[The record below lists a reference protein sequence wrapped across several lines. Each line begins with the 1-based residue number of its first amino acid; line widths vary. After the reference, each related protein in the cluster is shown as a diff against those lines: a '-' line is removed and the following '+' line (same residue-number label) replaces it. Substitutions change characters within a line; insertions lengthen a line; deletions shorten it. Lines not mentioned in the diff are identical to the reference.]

1 MKADRGAYRLIAR
14 REFVE
19 RVRDK
24 SFIVSTALTLVILLG
39 VIVAGAALG
48 GPASFD
54 LGVVG
59 PGSREP
65 ASLVAGAGRARGITV
80 RLHELEEEEAEPS
93 LRSGDS
99 DAVLVDGERVLV
111 RSQPPAQLVQLLQ
124 GVAQL
129 GRVRLALEGAGMD
142 DPEVDRLLD
151 PQPLPVIALEPPQP
165 HQQENASVAFVA
177 VLVLYG
183 QLFGYGV
190 WVATGVVE
198 EKSSRVVELLLSAV
212 RPTQLLRGKILGLGA
227 LGLGQL
233 LMIGAVVLPV
243 ALAAGVVAVPSSAM
257 VTLLLVLFW
266 FLVGFAFY
274 SSLFAVAGALVSRQE
289 ELQNGLLPLQMLVL
303 VSFVLSLEALQDP
316 SSVLARVASLV
327 PFSSPLAMPTR
338 LAQGEAGLA
347 EALSSL
353 ALSAGAIAVVI
364 PLAARLYSGAIL
376 RVGARVRIRDAW
388 RADQSRR

>member
-1 MKADRGAYRLIAR
+1 MKADRRAYRLIAR

-19 RVRDK
+19 RVHDK

-48 GPASFD
+48 GPPSFD

-59 PGSREP
+59 PGSKEP
-65 ASLVAGAGRARGITV
+65 ASLVAAAGRARGITV
-80 RLHELEEEEAEPS
+80 RLHELEEEQAESS

-99 DAVLVDGERVLV
+99 DAVLLDGARVLV

-129 GRVRLALEGAGMD
+129 GSIRGALEGAGMD
-142 DPEVDRLLD
+142 DAEVERLLD
-151 PQPLPVIALEPPQP
+151 PQPLPVIALEQPQP
-165 HQQENASVAFVA
+165 HQQENASIAFVA

-233 LMIGAVVLPV
+233 VLIGSVVLPV
-243 ALAAGVVAVPSSAM
+243 SLAAGVVAVPGSA
-257 VTLLLVLFW
+257 VVSLLVVLFW

-303 VSFVLSLEALQDP
+303 VSFIVSLEALQDP
-316 SSVLARVASLV
+316 SSVLARTASLV

-338 LAQGEAGLA
+338 IAQGEAGLA
-347 EALSSL
+347 EALASL
-353 ALSAGAIAVVI
+353 ALSVAATAIVI

-388 RADQSRR
+388 RADRATG